1 MEEYVENIKDF
12 FDPRELNYNQLSPND
27 ITQIPGIHEL
37 FSSTW
42 GDYNKVPE

>member
-1 MEEYVENIKDF
+1 MENIKDF

-27 ITQIPGIHEL
+27 ITQIPRIHEL